1 MSALAVGKH
10 SSYIA
15 ASGRFLLALIFLI
28 SGVGKI
34 AAPAMTLGYIASAGL
49 PLPAVAYLIAIA
61 VELGGG
67 MLLVVG
73 FQTRIVAS
81 VMTIFTI
88 ATAFSFHH
96 DFADQNQMI
105 HFLKNFAMA
114 GGLLQVV
121 AFGAG
126 AFSID
131 GRLGHAL
138 RRASAQPLLNRV
150 CSLEEVQS

>member
-1 MSALAVGKH
+1 MNTLSKQ
-10 SSYIA
+10 SSYTA
-15 ASGRFLLALIFLI
+15 AAGRLLMALIFLI
-28 SGVGKI
+28 SGVGKV
-34 AAPAMTLGYIASAGL
+34 AAPAMTLNYIASAGL

-67 MLLVVG
+67 MLLLVG
-73 FQTRIVAS
+73 FETRVVAL

-88 ATAFSFHH
+88 ATAFSFHR

-131 GRLGHAL
+131 LRFGHAL

>member
-1 MSALAVGKH
+1 MSTLAVSKH

-15 ASGRFLLALIFLI
+15 ASGRLLLALIFLI

-49 PLPAVAYLIAIA
+49 PLPAIAYLIAIA

-73 FQTRIVAS
+73 FQTRIVAAAMAAFTA
-81 VMTIFTI
+81 VTALIFQ
-88 ATAFSFHH
+88 H
-96 DFADQNQMI
+96 DFADPDQMM
-105 HFLKNFAMA
+105 HFLKNLAMT
-114 GGLLQVV
+114 GGLLQIV
-121 AFGAG
+121 AFGG
-126 AFSID
+126 GVFSID

>member
-1 MSALAVGKH
+1 MSTLSKQ

-15 ASGRFLLALIFLI
+15 FAGRFLMALIFLI
-28 SGVGKI
+28 SGAGKI
-34 AAPAMTLGYIASAGL
+34 ATPAATLNYIASAGL
-49 PLPAVAYLIAIA
+49 PLPALGYLIAIA

-67 MLLVVG
+67 TLLVVG

-81 VMTIFTI
+81 VMTAFTI

-105 HFLKNFAMA
+105 HFLKNFAIA
-114 GGLLQVV
+114 GGLIQIV
-121 AFGAG
+121 AFVAG

-131 GRLGHAL
+131 GSFGHVV
-138 RRASAQPLLNRV
+138 RRASAQPFNRV
-150 CSLEEVQS
+150 CSPEE

>member
-1 MSALAVGKH
+1 MSALSKQ

-15 ASGRFLLALIFLI
+15 AAGRLLMALIFLI
-28 SGVGKI
+28 SGAGKI
-34 AAPAMTLGYIASAGL
+34 ATPAATLNYIASAGL
-49 PLPAVAYLIAIA
+49 PLPALGYLIALA

-73 FQTRIVAS
+73 FQTRAAAI

-105 HFLKNFAMA
+105 HFLKNLAMA
-114 GGLLQVV
+114 GGLLQIV

-131 GRLGHAL
+131 GRAGHAL

-150 CSLEEVQS
+150 CSLEEASS